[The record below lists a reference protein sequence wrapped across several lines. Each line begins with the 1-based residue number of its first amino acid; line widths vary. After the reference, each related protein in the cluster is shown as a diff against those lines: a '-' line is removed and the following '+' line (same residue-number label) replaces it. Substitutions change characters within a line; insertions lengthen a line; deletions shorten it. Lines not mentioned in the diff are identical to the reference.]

1 MSSTPPLLPPLVAVQ
16 CFAISDIRWKNRK
29 KDVAVP
35 LVSCHDLRAVLSLLS
50 QGKQTATR
58 HAGRSAG
65 CALYSKQGHLFSF
78 APRTT
83 DATRHAGRSVGCALY
98 SKQGHL
104 SFLCS
109 QENRCDKA
117 CRKKRWLCS
126 LFRTG
131 HLSFLCSQEN
141 RCDKACRKKR
151 WLCSLFRTGPPLF
164 SLPPGKRT
172 ATRHAGSS
180 TMFPLLFIRTGPS
193 LLNPPKMSCGKP
205 STVADLLLQQGSP
218 LNNSSPFLKPTTK
231 TRHLIIHKKMGTP
244 FHTFCGTYHNL
255 LHQKN

>member
-1 MSSTPPLLPPLVAVQ
+1 MIDFVTQNTHTNTHTGWQTMSSTPPLLPPLVAVQ

-131 HLSFLCSQEN
+131 
-141 RCDKACRKKR
+141 
-151 WLCSLFRTGPPLF
+151 PPLF